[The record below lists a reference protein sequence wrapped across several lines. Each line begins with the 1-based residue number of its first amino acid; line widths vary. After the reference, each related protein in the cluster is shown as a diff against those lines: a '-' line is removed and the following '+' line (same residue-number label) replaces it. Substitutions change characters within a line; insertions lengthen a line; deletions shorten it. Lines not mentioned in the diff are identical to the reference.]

1 MISKFSFKLT
11 AILALLTAGLTFSQ
25 THSDALRLSDIG
37 LGSNARALGM
47 GNAYI
52 GLSDDFSAASYNP
65 AGFGLLKRMEFSG
78 GLNYNK
84 FNNNTTLFG
93 NPTDYSNSSTKLD
106 QLSFA
111 FPFPTLRGS
120 LVFAVGYSKEKD
132 FNRVVDFK
140 GFNGRNNSMV
150 EDMTFSSLGDL
161 MYDIG
166 LSYPVYDQ
174 NDKYLYEDT
183 YLLGNLEQ
191 SGSYLHS
198 GSLGKWS
205 FSSAIEVA
213 RNVFIGGTLNIYS
226 GEFKSTEEFYEK
238 DTRNIYG
245 MNVWT
250 DTTDPSTADFRQFSM
265 KENLLWDISG
275 WDAKIGFL
283 YQIRKFARFGATIKF
298 PTSFSIKEDYSVS
311 VESEFG
317 TGASY
322 KSDTG
327 EPYHMEYGITT
338 PFIISG
344 GASFNL
350 MGLILSGDISFV
362 DFTQMEFDE
371 GKDILMEDVS
381 DINRDIK
388 DLYRSVVN
396 LNAGLEY
403 TIPNA
408 GIRLR
413 GGFIYNPSPYQGDPS
428 ERNRKYVTGGIGFLA
443 DETFAFDMAYA
454 YGWWKDIGENY
465 QPNGSSTTFQDITVS
480 NLIFT
485 FSYRF

>member
-1 MISKFSFKLT
+1 
-11 AILALLTAGLTFSQ
+11 
-25 THSDALRLSDIG
+25 
-37 LGSNARALGM
+37 
-47 GNAYI
+47 
-52 GLSDDFSAASYNP
+52 
-65 AGFGLLKRMEFSG
+65 
-78 GLNYNK
+78 
-84 FNNNTTLFG
+84 
-93 NPTDYSNSSTKLD
+93 
-106 QLSFA
+106 
-111 FPFPTLRGS
+111 
-120 LVFAVGYSKEKD
+120 
-132 FNRVVDFK
+132 
-140 GFNGRNNSMV
+140 
-150 EDMTFSSLGDL
+150 MTFSSLGDL

-174 NDKYLYEDT
+174 NNKYQYKDT

-250 DTTDPSTADFRQFSM
+250 DTTDPTTADFRQFSM

-322 KSDTG
+322 NSDTG
-327 EPYHMEYGITT
+327 EPYHQEYGITT

-371 GKDILMEDVS
+371 GKDIPMEDVS